1 MLATATAASLYLGP
15 IPQTA
20 AHAGLLAVMGS
31 AGPDVAAVAV
41 RAHGRPAM
49 LLMADELGDTLHGT
63 RRMDELARAAGEALS
78 RLLSSRIS
86 QA

>member
-1 MLATATAASLYLGP
+1 
-15 IPQTA
+15 
-20 AHAGLLAVMGS
+20 MGS

-78 RLLSSRIS
+78 RLLSSRVS
-86 QA
+86 QV